1 MIEIYEKT
9 MFQKHGAAS
18 YLFALML
25 GCLNPETNRLEIN
38 GKPMNSVDLCAY
50 ANLTMQELSVAV
62 KELLSIN
69 AIMIV
74 RGRGKEFYFANP
86 EYIRDGDMLPDDFE
100 WLLRMFEEE
109 NNQEDKNLVYF
120 KKSNR
125 KLTVSIGEAIT
136 DLDNRSSNE

>member
-1 MIEIYEKT
+1 MIEIYEKGLFDKYRT
-9 MFQKHGAAS
+9 GS

-25 GCLNPETNRLEIN
+25 GCLNPNTNRLEIN
-38 GKPMNSVDLCAY
+38 GRPMNSVDLCAY
-50 ANLTMQELSVAV
+50 ANLTMQELSMAV

-74 RGRGKEFYFANP
+74 RGKGKEFYFANP
-86 EYIRDGDMLPDDFE
+86 EYIREGNKTPDDFD
-100 WLLRMFEEE
+100 WLLQLFEEE

-125 KLTVSIGEAIT
+125 NLTVKIGEAIT
-136 DLDNRSSNE
+136 DLNNRSSNE

>member
-1 MIEIYEKT
+1 MIEIYEKGLFDKYRT
-9 MFQKHGAAS
+9 GS

-38 GKPMNSVDLCAY
+38 DRPMNSVDLCAY
-50 ANLTMQELSVAV
+50 ANMTMQELSMAV

-69 AIMIV
+69 AIMIM
-74 RGRGKEFYFANP
+74 RGKGKEFYFANP
-86 EYIRDGDMLPDDFE
+86 EYIRDSDMLPDDFE
-100 WLLRMFEEE
+100 WLLQMFEEE

-125 KLTVSIGEAIT
+125 NLTVSIGEAIT
-136 DLDNRSSNE
+136 DLNNRSSNE

>member
-1 MIEIYEKT
+1 MIEIYEKGLFAKYRT
-9 MFQKHGAAS
+9 GS

-50 ANLTMQELSVAV
+50 ANLTMQELSKAV

-74 RGRGKEFYFANP
+74 RGKGKEFYFANP
-86 EYIRDGDMLPDDFE
+86 EYIRDGNMLPDDFE
-100 WLLRMFEEE
+100 WLLQLFEEE

-125 KLTVSIGEAIT
+125 NLTVSIGKAIT
-136 DLDNRSSNE
+136 DLNDRSSNE